1 MMGRQAG
8 AIFTLHQHRED
19 LPWKS
24 SVLERPIPVNGLHR
38 LVKNHR
44 ILGQGSQYA
53 VGKSLVTTEE
63 EQKLAC
69 DEPGPG
75 RVTLAEI
82 SHPRCPHP
90 QWEATFKSQK
100 EAGQSL
106 EVGNPLKHRTINIH
120 LLAKEGHKTRTHE
133 C

>member
-1 MMGRQAG
+1 MMGGQAG
-8 AIFTLHQHRED
+8 AIFTLHQHREY

-63 EQKLAC
+63 EQKLTC

-75 RVTLAEI
+75 RNKPFKMSPPSMGA
-82 SHPRCPHP
+82 S
-90 QWEATFKSQK
+90 FKSQK

-120 LLAKEGHKTRTHE
+120 LLAKEGHKTRTQE
-133 C
+133 Y